1 MAHIIHIRKDEK
13 PPEDQDWVLLER
25 TPSGRYAGIGCVA
38 HAQGVTF
45 DPFLTED
52 WEATISRAVDWADSR
67 GIPAIYVRDRK
78 GSA

>member
-1 MAHIIHIRKDEK
+1 MVDIIHIRKDEK

-25 TPSGRYAGIGCVA
+25 TPSGKYAGIGSVA
-38 HAQGVTF
+38 HAQGAIF

-67 GIPAIYVRDRK
+67 GIPAIYVRGRER
-78 GSA
+78 ST

>member
-1 MAHIIHIRKDEK
+1 MADIIHISTDEK

-25 TPSGRYAGIGCVA
+25 TPSGKYAGIGSVA
-38 HAQGVTF
+38 HAQGATF

-67 GIPAIYVRDRK
+67 GIPAIYVRGREED
-78 GSA
+78 A